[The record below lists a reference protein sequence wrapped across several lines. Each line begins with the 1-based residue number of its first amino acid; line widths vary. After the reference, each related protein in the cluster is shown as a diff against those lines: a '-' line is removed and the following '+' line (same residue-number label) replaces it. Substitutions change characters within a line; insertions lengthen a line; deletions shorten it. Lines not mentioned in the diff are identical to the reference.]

1 MNRFIETVIK
11 SAAKRE
17 GMNVK
22 VKVNRRNNT
31 DDL

>member
-17 GMNVK
+17 GVNVK
-22 VKVNRRNNT
+22 VKIGRRDT
-31 DDL
+31 AL